1 MFWLLRYIVVDLRIL
16 FSLLPQNL
24 SVGVLDMEGEG
35 ATSNLPTSPTSSSRQ
50 VTVLRVIAV
59 SCGNSPELVV
69 VTVMLFLHISLVL
82 TPQSLWLSTG
92 LARRRARRYVL

>member
-1 MFWLLRYIVVDLRIL
+1 VVDLRIL

-50 VTVLRVIAV
+50 VTVLV

-69 VTVMLFLHISLVL
+69 ATVMLSFISL
-82 TPQSLWLSTG
+82 
-92 LARRRARRYVL
+92 